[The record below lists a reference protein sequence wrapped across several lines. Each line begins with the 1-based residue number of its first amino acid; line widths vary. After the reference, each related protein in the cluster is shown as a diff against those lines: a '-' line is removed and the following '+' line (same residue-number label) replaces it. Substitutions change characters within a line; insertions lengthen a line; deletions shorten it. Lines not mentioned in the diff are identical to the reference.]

1 MNVGTLKTSPGTSV
15 VSWKD
20 GKRQI
25 RAALKAAVL
34 NLTLYAELAHPR
46 ADAPMTAVE
55 REQALLICAATQEVG
70 EV

>member
-1 MNVGTLKTSPGTSV
+1 MFDSITSGAKPAIPALGPLGRSEAACSV
-15 VSWKD
+15 
-20 GKRQI
+20 
-25 RAALKAAVL
+25 LVL